1 MSDPQPSLIPDSEPA
16 PKPAAA
22 YRVLART
29 YRPQKFSE
37 LIGQEALV
45 RTLSNAMRTGRIAHA
60 FLLTGIRGVGKTTTA
75 RIIARALN
83 CIGPDGTG
91 EPTPEPCGECEH
103 CRAIA
108 DGRHIDILEM
118 DAATHTGIDD
128 IRELVDSVRYA
139 PTSARYKVYIVDEVH
154 MLSEKAFNGLL
165 KTLEE
170 PPPQTL
176 FIFATTEVRK
186 VPITVLSRCQRFDL
200 RRIEADVLAKYF
212 RTIADREKIEIDD
225 AALALICR
233 AAEGSA
239 RDGLSLLDQA
249 IALGGGAVITAEAVQ
264 DMLGLADRKRM
275 LDLYEHMMRGRLKEA
290 LAGLADLYERG
301 SEPEA
306 VVQDLLEIT
315 HWLTRQKVA
324 GDDEEVGA
332 SAWDAA
338 RGKEMAKALSH
349 GTLSRA
355 WQMLLKGL
363 DDLRIAPSPLLA
375 AEMLLVRLAHA
386 ADLPTPE
393 MLLKITQGSGG
404 AGGAGSTSSGEKK
417 SDGSRSDVAAAAS
430 EPASP
435 VAPTP
440 KPVDEAPTTPAAV
453 AAKSEPA
460 SEAPVK
466 AAPIAPPVNGVLAVL
481 PDDEGHAT
489 AYVNGV
495 PAEPVNEVRVAQ
507 FEDAVLLFKKHG
519 KPLLY
524 GWLHGQARL
533 VHFEPG
539 KIELERGDMMLSERR
554 QEMASLLREWT
565 GEPWQVVEVDGPGAP
580 SLTEQEAIAKEQR
593 LAELADDPR
602 VKPLLESF
610 PGAQIIDVRLKDPTT
625 NDNPE
630 QTVT

>member
-1 MSDPQPSLIPDSEPA
+1 M
-16 PKPAAA
+16 
-22 YRVLART
+22 
-29 YRPQKFSE
+29 
-37 LIGQEALV
+37 
-45 RTLSNAMRTGRIAHA
+45 HA
-60 FLLTGIRGVGKTTTA
+60 NTA
-75 RIIARALN
+75 
-83 CIGPDGTG
+83 
-91 EPTPEPCGECEH
+91 
-103 CRAIA
+103 AIA

-170 PPPQTL
+170 PPPKTL

-212 RTIADREKIEIDD
+212 RTIAERENIGIDD

-249 IALGGGAVITAEAVQ
+249 IALGGGADITVEQVQ
-264 DMLGLADRKRM
+264 DMLGLADRKRV
-275 LDLYEHMMRGRLKEA
+275 LDLYEQIMRGQLKEA
-290 LAGLADLYERG
+290 LASLGDLYERG

-324 GDDEEVGA
+324 GDEDDINT
-332 SAWDAA
+332 AWDAA
-338 RGKEMAKALSH
+338 RGKAMASALSH
-349 GTLSRA
+349 GSLSRA

-375 AEMLLVRLAHA
+375 AEMLIVRLAHA

-393 MLLKITQGSGG
+393 MLLKITEGG
-404 AGGAGSTSSGEKK
+404 GEGGRGTPSSENKGSTSPG
-417 SDGSRSDVAAAAS
+417 SDVAAAAP
-430 EPASP
+430 EAAKP
-435 VAPTP
+435 APTSTASTP
-440 KPVDEAPTTPAAV
+440 PKADVVAEEPVKPVTMNGAAATPAV
-453 AAKSEPA
+453 AKKKPEPA
-460 SEAPVK
+460 SETP
-466 AAPIAPPVNGVLAVL
+466 
-481 PDDEGHAT
+481 
-489 AYVNGV
+489 VNGV
-495 PAEPVNEVRVAQ
+495 PAAPVAPPGC
-507 FEDAVLLFKKHG
+507 FEDVVQLFKRHG

-554 QEMASLLREWT
+554 SEMAVLLKEWT
-565 GEPWQVVEVDGPGAP
+565 GEAWQVLDVDGPGAP
-580 SLTEQEAIAKEQR
+580 SLTEQDALAKEKR
-593 LAELADDPR
+593 LLELSDDPR
-602 VKPLLESF
+602 LKPVLETF
-610 PGAQIIDVRLKDPTT
+610 PGAQIIDVQPAEPIMDK
-625 NDNPE
+625 NPE
-630 QTVT
+630 QTVE

>member
-1 MSDPQPSLIPDSEPA
+1 M
-16 PKPAAA
+16 
-22 YRVLART
+22 LART

-83 CIGPDGTG
+83 CIGPDGEG
-91 EPTPEPCGECEH
+91 GPTPEPCGQCEH
-103 CRAIA
+103 CKAIA

-200 RRIEADVLAKYF
+200 RRIEADVLARYF
-212 RTIADREKIEIDD
+212 KTIVEREQITIDEP
-225 AALALICR
+225 ALALICR
-233 AAEGSA
+233 AAEGSV

-249 IALGGGAVITAEAVQ
+249 IALGGGADIKAEQVQ
-264 DMLGLADRKRM
+264 DMLGLADRRRM
-275 LDLYEHMMRGRLKEA
+275 LDLYEKIMRGQLKGA
-290 LAGLADLYERG
+290 LSGLGDLYERG

-315 HWLTRQKVA
+315 HWLTRRKVA
-324 GDDEEVGA
+324 GDDEDAGA
-332 SAWDAA
+332 SAWDAE
-338 RGKEMAKALSH
+338 RGKTMAASLSH

-375 AEMLLVRLAHA
+375 AEMLIIRLAYA

-393 MLLKITQGSGG
+393 MLLNITPGEGSGG
-404 AGGAGSTSSGEKK
+404 KAPQAATGPRTASGASAETEPPVEAAPPAEPRPPAG
-417 SDGSRSDVAAAAS
+417 
-430 EPASP
+430 PASP
-435 VAPTP
+435 VEEPEPAGHP
-440 KPVDEAPTTPAAV
+440 PVNEVPAAP
-453 AAKSEPA
+453 APAGPASLAEEPEPA
-460 SEAPVK
+460 GH
-466 AAPIAPPVNGVLAVL
+466 PPVNGVPAA
-481 PDDEGHAT
+481 PHFEG
-489 AYVNGV
+489 V
-495 PAEPVNEVRVAQ
+495 VA
-507 FEDAVLLFKKHG
+507 LFRRYD
-519 KPLLY
+519 KPLLH
-524 GWLHGQARL
+524 GWLHGRARL
-533 VHFEPG
+533 VRFQPG
-539 KIELERGDMMLSERR
+539 LIELEQGDPLLTDRR
-554 QEMASLLREWT
+554 QEMAALLKEWT
-565 GEPWQVVEVDGPGAP
+565 GQAWQVVPVDEEGAP
-580 SLTEQEAIAKEQR
+580 SLSEQEALAKEQR
-593 LAELADDPR
+593 LAELSDDPR
-602 VKPLLESF
+602 LKPVLETF
-610 PGAQIIDVRLKDPTT
+610 PGAQIIDVQPASPHMD
-625 NDNPE
+625 DNPE
-630 QTVT
+630 QTMEQR

>member
-1 MSDPQPSLIPDSEPA
+1 MPGLDRKASGSQATVQTLRPPSLSDPQPSLIADIEPA
-16 PKPAAA
+16 SEKGASGS

-83 CIGPDGTG
+83 CIGPDGEG
-91 EPTPEPCGECEH
+91 GPTPEPCGQCEH
-103 CRAIA
+103 CQAIA

-200 RRIEADVLAKYF
+200 RRIEADVLARYF
-212 RTIADREKIEIDD
+212 KTIAEREQITIDET
-225 AALALICR
+225 AIALICR
-233 AAEGSA
+233 AAEGSV

-249 IALGGGAVITAEAVQ
+249 IALGGGADIEAEQVQ
-264 DMLGLADRKRM
+264 DMLGLADRRRM
-275 LDLYEHMMRGRLKEA
+275 LDLYEKIMRGQLKEA
-290 LAGLADLYERG
+290 LAGLGDLYERG
-301 SEPEA
+301 SEPEV

-324 GDDEEVGA
+324 GDDGETST
-332 SAWDAA
+332 SAWDAE
-338 RGKEMAKALSH
+338 RGKAMATSLSH

-375 AEMLLVRLAHA
+375 AEMLIIRLAYA

-393 MLLKITQGSGG
+393 TLLNISPGG
-404 AGGAGSTSSGEKK
+404 TGDTGPRAGTAPPAKPAPLHE
-417 SDGSRSDVAAAAS
+417 AA
-430 EPASP
+430 
-435 VAPTP
+435 
-440 KPVDEAPTTPAAV
+440 PAA
-453 AAKSEPA
+453 
-460 SEAPVK
+460 EATPRAE
-466 AAPIAPPVNGVLAVL
+466 AAPPAEQPEPVSQAP
-481 PDDEGHAT
+481 
-489 AYVNGV
+489 VNGV
-495 PAEPVNEVRVAQ
+495 PAARFEEVVA
-507 FEDAVLLFKKHG
+507 LFKRHD
-519 KPLLY
+519 KPLLH
-524 GWLHGQARL
+524 GWLHGRARL
-533 VHFEPG
+533 VRFKPG
-539 KIELERGDMMLSERR
+539 LIELEQGDPLLDDRR
-554 QEMASLLREWT
+554 QEMAALLREWT
-565 GEPWQVVEVDGPGAP
+565 GQAWQVVPVDEEGAP
-580 SLTEQEAIAKEQR
+580 SLSEQEALLKEQR
-593 LAELADDPR
+593 LAELSNDPR
-602 VKPLLESF
+602 LKPVLETF
-610 PGAQIIDVRLKDPTT
+610 PGAQIIDVQPATPHMDDKQ
-625 NDNPE
+625 E
-630 QTVT
+630 QTMERR